1 MRVWRITKAGF
12 RNTVLSGRGSTSRDG
27 GRWNLPGY
35 AAVYLAS
42 SGALALAE
50 VLVHLRSATHAARA
64 GLVWF
69 AFDLPEGSIARVDA
83 DTLPE
88 GWDSL
93 PPTRASQ
100 MVGTAFLKAGN
111 QLALEVPSVIVPF
124 ESNYLLN
131 PDHPAVATLGPVE
144 EIPVEWDARFFGEG

>member
-1 MRVWRITKAGF
+1 MRVWRITKAGY

-35 AAVYLAS
+35 ASVYLAS

-50 VLVHLRSATHAARA
+50 VLVHLQSGTHAAKA
-64 GLVWF
+64 GLAWF
-69 AFDLPEGSIARVDA
+69 AFDLPEGKIARVDA
-83 DTLPE
+83 ATLPA

-100 MVGTAFLKAGN
+100 VIGTAFLKAGN
-111 QLALEVPSVIVPF
+111 HLALEVPSVIVPF

-131 PDHPAVATLGPVE
+131 PDYPTAATLEPVE
-144 EIPVEWDARFFGEG
+144 EVPVGWDARFFG